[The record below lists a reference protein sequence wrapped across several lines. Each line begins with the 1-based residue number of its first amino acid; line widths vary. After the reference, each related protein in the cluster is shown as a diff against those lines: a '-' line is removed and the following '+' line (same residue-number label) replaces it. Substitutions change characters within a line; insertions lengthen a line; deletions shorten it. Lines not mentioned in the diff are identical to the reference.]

1 MTAADTSQRRPH
13 IARIGAVLRALC
25 FSPLGLFSCIVVVM
39 FFVVGLTADSIA
51 PYDPVKIDIRNKL
64 AGPSWD
70 HWLGTDQLGRDV
82 FSRLIV
88 GTKVALYLAITSV
101 SIALVIGTV
110 LGMIAA
116 FTNQWIDWALLL
128 IFDTVRSFPGIM
140 FALTVVALFGPSVNS
155 IVVIVVVSTFPS
167 YARLVRTQVMS
178 LRNAEFIEAQRAMG
192 TSLPRILR
200 LHILPNVIGPVLIV
214 ASMDVP
220 LVIGVETGL
229 SFLGLGV
236 RPPTPSWGT
245 ILNDGFSF
253 IRNTSW
259 IVFAGGLPLILTT
272 VAFTSLGERLRD
284 ILDPKLHR

>member
-1 MTAADTSQRRPH
+1 MTDITTDKRPTRA
-13 IARIGAVLRALC
+13 ARIGRVLLELC
-25 FSPLGLFSCIVVVM
+25 SSPLGAFSCVVVAM
-39 FFVVGLTADSIA
+39 FFVVGLTADFIT
-51 PYDPVKIDIRNKL
+51 PYDPVKINVRDKL
-64 AGPSWD
+64 AGPSWE

-101 SIALVIGTV
+101 SIALAIGTV
-110 LGMIAA
+110 LGMLAA
-116 FTNQWIDWALLL
+116 FTTQWIDWVLLL
-128 IFDTVRSFPGIM
+128 IFDTVRSFPGVM

-155 IVVIVVVSTFPS
+155 IVVIIVVSTFPS
-167 YARLVRTQVMS
+167 YARLIRTQVMT
-178 LRNAEFIEAQRAMG
+178 LRNAEFIEAQRSMG
-192 TSLPRILR
+192 ASLPRILR
-200 LHILPNVIGPVLIV
+200 LHILPNVIGPALIV

-220 LVIGVETGL
+220 LVIGVEAGL

-253 IRNTSW
+253 IRNTPW

-272 VAFTSLGERLRD
+272 VAFTSLGEKLRD
-284 ILDPKLHR
+284 ILDPKLRK

>member
-1 MTAADTSQRRPH
+1 MTTFVVKRPTRL
-13 IARIGAVLRALC
+13 ARIFQVIRELC
-25 FSPLGLFSCIVVVM
+25 SSPLGTFSFVIVLL
-39 FFVVGLTADSIA
+39 FFVVGITADYIT
-51 PYDPVKIDIRNKL
+51 PYDPIKIDIRNKL
-64 AGPSWD
+64 SGPSWD

-88 GTKVALYLAITSV
+88 GTKIALYLAVTSV
-101 SIALVIGTV
+101 SIALVIGIL

-128 IFDTVRSFPGIM
+128 VFDTVRSFPGIM
-140 FALTVVALFGPSVNS
+140 FALTIIALFGPSVNS
-155 IVVIVVVSTFPS
+155 IVVIIVVSTFPS

-192 TSLPRILR
+192 ASTSRILR

-220 LVIGVETGL
+220 LVIGVEAGL

-236 RPPTPSWGT
+236 RPPMPSWGT

-272 VAFTSLGERLRD
+272 VAFTSLGESLRD
-284 ILDPKLHR
+284 ILDPKLRK

>member
-1 MTAADTSQRRPH
+1 MTTFVVKRPTRF
-13 IARIGAVLRALC
+13 ARIFQVIRELC
-25 FSPLGLFSCIVVVM
+25 SSPLGTFSFVIVLLF
-39 FFVVGLTADSIA
+39 FAVGITADYIT
-51 PYDPVKIDIRNKL
+51 PYDPIKIDIRNKL
-64 AGPSWD
+64 SGPSWD

-88 GTKVALYLAITSV
+88 GTKI
-101 SIALVIGTV
+101 
-110 LGMIAA
+110 
-116 FTNQWIDWALLL
+116 
-128 IFDTVRSFPGIM
+128 
-140 FALTVVALFGPSVNS
+140 ALFGPSVNS
-155 IVVIVVVSTFPS
+155 IVVIIVVSTFPS

-192 TSLPRILR
+192 ASTSRILR

-220 LVIGVETGL
+220 LVIGVEAGL

-272 VAFTSLGERLRD
+272 VAFTSLGESLRD
-284 ILDPKLHR
+284 ILDPKLRK

>member
-1 MTAADTSQRRPH
+1 MTDIPAPNPPSRKK
-13 IARIGAVLRALC
+13 RISSLFKELC
-25 FSPLGLFSCIVVVM
+25 SSPLGAFSCFIVLS
-39 FFVVGLTADSIA
+39 FFVVGLFADFIT
-51 PYDPVKIDIRNKL
+51 PYDPIKIDIRNKL
-64 AGPSWD
+64 TGPTRD

-82 FSRLIV
+82 LSRLIV
-88 GTKVALYLAITSV
+88 GTKVALYLAVTSV

-110 LGMIAA
+110 LGMLAA
-116 FTNQWIDWALLL
+116 FTNRWVDWALLL
-128 IFDTVRSFPGIM
+128 VFDTVRSFPGIM

-155 IVVIVVVSTFPS
+155 IVAIVVVSTFPS

-192 TSLPRILR
+192 ASLPRILR

-220 LVIGVETGL
+220 LVIGVEAGL

-236 RPPTPSWGT
+236 RPPTPSWGA
-245 ILNDGFSF
+245 ILNDGFTF

-284 ILDPKLHR
+284 ILDPKLRK

>member
-1 MTAADTSQRRPH
+1 MTTFVVKRPTRL
-13 IARIGAVLRALC
+13 ARIFQVIRELC
-25 FSPLGLFSCIVVVM
+25 SSPLGTFSFVIVLL
-39 FFVVGLTADSIA
+39 FFVVGITADYIT
-51 PYDPVKIDIRNKL
+51 PYDPIKIDIRNKL
-64 AGPSWD
+64 SGPSWD

-88 GTKVALYLAITSV
+88 GTKIALYLAVTSV
-101 SIALVIGTV
+101 SIALVIGIL

-128 IFDTVRSFPGIM
+128 VFDTIRSFPGIM
-140 FALTVVALFGPSVNS
+140 FALTIIALFGPSVNS
-155 IVVIVVVSTFPS
+155 IVVIIVVSTFPS

-178 LRNAEFIEAQRAMG
+178 LRNAEFIEAQRAMCAS
-192 TSLPRILR
+192 TSRILR

-220 LVIGVETGL
+220 LVIGVEAGL

-236 RPPTPSWGT
+236 RPPMPSWGT

-272 VAFTSLGERLRD
+272 VAFTSLGESLRD
-284 ILDPKLHR
+284 ILDPKLRK

>member
-1 MTAADTSQRRPH
+1 MTTFVVKRPTRL
-13 IARIGAVLRALC
+13 ARIFQIIRELC
-25 FSPLGLFSCIVVVM
+25 SSPLGTFSFVIVLL
-39 FFVVGLTADSIA
+39 FFVVGITADYIT
-51 PYDPVKIDIRNKL
+51 PYDPIKIDIRNKL
-64 AGPSWD
+64 SGPSWD

-88 GTKVALYLAITSV
+88 GTKIALYLAVTSV
-101 SIALVIGTV
+101 SIALIIGIV

-128 IFDTVRSFPGIM
+128 VFDTVRSFPGIM
-140 FALTVVALFGPSVNS
+140 FALTIIALFGPSVNS
-155 IVVIVVVSTFPS
+155 IVAIIIVSTFPS

-192 TSLPRILR
+192 ASTSRILR

-220 LVIGVETGL
+220 LVIGVEAGL

-245 ILNDGFSF
+245 ILNDGFLF

-272 VAFTSLGERLRD
+272 VAFTSLGESLRD
-284 ILDPKLHR
+284 ILDPKLRK